1 METVPESDGVAPG
14 QMQNDIT
21 EKHWKGPRF
30 AFPRKRAKRSAERDL
45 SPGRVWEVA
54 ARVAG
59 REVGGGKERG
69 KTELTARGT
78 APRARDGRKE
88 PLEFT
93 FFNATECGGYTAT
106 TPPFTI
112 AL

>member
-1 METVPESDGVAPG
+1 MQHTARVPCQRVTVSRQ

-54 ARVAG
+54 AREAGEATSYQARVAG

-93 FFNATECGGYTAT
+93 FF
-106 TPPFTI
+106 
-112 AL
+112 